1 MPFDV
6 IAGTTKLREQIESGV
21 SIKEI
26 AASWTAGEE
35 DFAQRRK
42 PYLLY

>member
-1 MPFDV
+1 LPFDV

-21 SIKEI
+21 SIEDI
-26 AASWTAGEE
+26 AASWRAGEE
-35 DFAQRRK
+35 EFAKRRR